1 MMNLK
6 KDRSGALDVFLT
18 GMIVLIAIGAV
29 VGYQAWMWGLEAAPV
44 SSPEVVER
52 TDTIEFDYLGNFAD
66 GRVFGTTIK
75 SVADDD
81 ISYPKALNYTYPS
94 DGTFT
99 PVLSTIGGGFIE
111 PGAAE
116 FFGMVNK
123 GKPLESGIL
132 GMRVGETRVVV
143 LQPEDAY
150 GTTNTSLQ
158 ETRSLVE
165 TLPQY
170 EEMSTISYSQR
181 FSEEGPPFEGKSLK
195 DPFWGW
201 DIYVYYLNRSN
212 DLVVIRHNPTPGMV
226 VTPYSQW
233 NTVVEGIDSAAN
245 GGMGEITVRHDLA
258 PEDAD
263 KVMGES
269 LQEKFIVASVDVNAG
284 TFVADFNDERAG
296 KVLYLRITLL
306 SISKI

>member
-1 MMNLK
+1 MNLR

-18 GMIVLIAIGAV
+18 VLIVLVAILAIV
-29 VGYQAWMWGLEAAPV
+29 AYQTWVWGQEAPPG
-44 SSPEVVER
+44 STPEVVER
-52 TDTIEFDYLGNFAD
+52 TDTIEFDYIGNFDD
-66 GRVFGTTIK
+66 GRVFGTTFK
-75 SVADDD
+75 GVADDNV
-81 ISYPKALNYTYPS
+81 SYPKTLNYTYPS
-94 DGTFT
+94 GGTFS
-99 PVLSTIGGGFIE
+99 PVLSTIGGGFVE

-123 GKPLESGIL
+123 GKALESGIL

-143 LQPEDAY
+143 LQPEDGY
-150 GTTNTSLQ
+150 GVTNTSLQ

-165 TLPQY
+165 TVPQY
-170 EEMSTISYSQR
+170 EEMSTIAYSQR

-201 DIYVYYLNRSN
+201 DVYVIYLNRTN
-212 DLVVIRHNPTPGMV
+212 DLVVIRHNPTPGMI

-233 NTVVEGIDSAAN
+233 NTVVEEVDSAAN
-245 GGMGEITVRHDLA
+245 GGVGEITIRHDLS
-258 PEDAD
+258 PGDAE
-263 KVMGES
+263 KVLGES
-269 LQEKFIVASVDVNAG
+269 LHERFIVASVDTNAG

-296 KVLYLRITLL
+296 KVLYLRVTLL

>member
-1 MMNLK
+1 MTLK
-6 KDRSGALDVFLT
+6 KDRSGALDVFITAL
-18 GMIVLIAIGAV
+18 IILAAVLAV
-29 VGYQAWMWGLEAAPV
+29 VVYQAWVLGLEAAPGP
-44 SSPEVVER
+44 SPEVVER
-52 TDTIEFDYLGNFAD
+52 TDTIEFDFIGNFDD
-66 GRVFGTTIK
+66 GRVFGTSIK

-81 ISYPKALNYTYPS
+81 VSYPKSLNFTYPS
-94 DGTFT
+94 DGNFK
-99 PVLSTIGGGFIE
+99 PVLSTIGGGFVE
-111 PGAAE
+111 AGAAP
-116 FFGMVNK
+116 FFGMINK
-123 GKPLESGIL
+123 GKALESAIL

-143 LQPEDAY
+143 LQPEEAY
-150 GTTNTSLQ
+150 GTTNASRL

-165 TLPQY
+165 TVSQY

-181 FSEEGPPFEGKSLK
+181 FSQEGPPFEGKSLK

-201 DIYVYYLNRSN
+201 DVYVYYLNRTN

-226 VTPYSQW
+226 VRPYSQW
-233 NTVVEGIDSAAN
+233 DTLVEDVDSAAN
-245 GGMGEITVRHDLA
+245 GGMGEIRVRHQLS

-263 KVMGES
+263 KVMGQS
-269 LQEKFIVASVDVNAG
+269 IHEKFIVASVNPEAG

>member
-1 MMNLK
+1 MNLRK
-6 KDRSGALDVFLT
+6 NRSGAIDVFITAL
-18 GMIVLIAIGAV
+18 IVLIAILAV
-29 VGYQAWMWGLEAAPV
+29 VGYQWWVWGLEAAPI
-44 SSPEVVER
+44 PATEVVER
-52 TDTIEFDYLGNFAD
+52 TDTIEFDYIGSFED
-66 GRVFGTTIK
+66 GRIFGTSVK

-81 ISYPKALNYTYPS
+81 VSYPKSLNYTYPA
-94 DGTFT
+94 DGTFN

-111 PGAAE
+111 PGAAP

-123 GKPLESGIL
+123 GKALESAIL
-132 GMRVGETRVVV
+132 GMRVGETRVVA
-143 LQPEDAY
+143 LQPEEAY
-150 GTTNTSLQ
+150 GMTNVSRL
-158 ETRSLVE
+158 ETRTLVE
-165 TLPQY
+165 KVPQY
-170 EEMSTISYSQR
+170 EEMSTITYSQR

-201 DIYVYYLNRSN
+201 DIYVVYLNRTN
-212 DLVVIRHNPTPGMV
+212 DLVIIRHNPTPGMV

-233 NTVVEGIDSAAN
+233 NTLVEDVNSAAN
-245 GGMGEITVRHDLA
+245 EGAGEIRVRHQLS

-263 KVMGES
+263 RVLGQS
-269 LQEKFIVASVDVNAG
+269 IHEKFIVASVDPEAG